1 MKNFNLT
8 ILYVFFFFGF
18 VFSQNTETKKL
29 ENKNKKN
36 KAPTAI
42 SGKNIQT
49 VSGATITLSGKESED
64 PDEDL
69 LQYIWSFPPS
79 FIFEENYKYDK
90 TDRLVIYT
98 NIKDN
103 SIKSIE
109 TFTRSF
115 LVDLPNSLP
124 IGSKHTINLTVKD
137 PEGLTSSDSFI
148 LSVVMPDSSQIVDK
162 NDDYPEKVN
171 KSIKIENNISISI
184 QSITSQSSASINSPA
199 INGMIYNI
207 LKNLGMDN
215 IIDPSAYIA
224 DTLYTIKK
232 GDLTKAAL
240 KSKYNDVCETD
251 SCAAQ
256 NAIMLK
262 ATHVL
267 TWTFSK
273 HSSLVMNFYK
283 PDEYLQKNTQYSWS
297 GFSVPVNPKDVNK
310 TKLPN
315 AISISNNDDLFI
327 TSGNNNNVYKLGLDQ
342 KLEEVIAGKIYNK
355 ELSNLSGLDIGADGK
370 IYFSDKD
377 NNRII
382 SMMDGKYQKIA
393 DENSSPKI
401 IKPTSIR
408 YLGNGSIA
416 VLCEGD
422 QSIRKI
428 SSNGRVST
436 ILAPG
441 IVQGMTDLAVDG
453 DGKFFVVSPHL
464 EQVFK
469 IINSKKVEV
478 IAGFKKGAGLK
489 GNKIPAKEAQL
500 FYPLSIDFDDSGKLY
515 IAEKGRGLI
524 RYMDSENLLIKIAG
538 GGNIASPDGY
548 VNSADL
554 KLTNMSSVRVGK
566 DQSIYVSQMLD
577 NSLICIDIKDKYEFL
592 GNENFMT
599 PMYLIQDDGI
609 SALEPYLLS
618 MLPKLL
624 KGFAPRQKISVKES
638 FKKIN
643 KNAAT
648 YFKDRPVLFA
658 VLMVATTQA
667 IQSIAENSKSLD
679 TPPDFPF

>member
-1 MKNFNLT
+1 MKNINLI
-8 ILYVFFFFGF
+8 ILYFFFFLGF
-18 VFSQNTETKKL
+18 VFSQNIETKKL

-42 SGKNIQT
+42 TGKNIQT
-49 VSGATITLSGKESED
+49 FPGATITLSGEKSED

-98 NIKDN
+98 NLKDN

-109 TFTRSF
+109 TYTRSF

-137 PEGLTSSDSFI
+137 PGGLTSSDSFTVSTI
-148 LSVVMPDSSQIVDK
+148 MPDSSQIADK
-162 NDDYPEKVN
+162 NDDYPGKGT
-171 KSIKIENNISISI
+171 KSIKKENNISISI
-184 QSITSQSSASINSPA
+184 QSITSQSSASMNSSA

-267 TWTFSK
+267 TWSFSK

-297 GFSVPVNPKDVNK
+297 GFSVPVNPKDANK

-342 KLEEVIAGKIYNK
+342 KLEELITGKVYNK
-355 ELSNLSGLDIGADGK
+355 ELSNPSGIDIGANGK
-370 IYFSDKD
+370 IYVSDKD

-382 SMMDGKYQKIA
+382 SMMNGKYQKIA

-422 QSIRKI
+422 QSIRKV

-441 IVQGMTDLAVDG
+441 IVEGMTDIAVDNN
-453 DGKFFVVSPHL
+453 GKFFVVSPHL

-478 IAGFKKGAGLK
+478 IAGFKKGDGLK

-500 FYPLSIDFDDSGKLY
+500 FYPVSIDFDDSGKLY
-515 IAEKGRGLI
+515 IAEKGKGLI
-524 RYMDSENLLIKIAG
+524 RYVDSENLLIKIAG
-538 GGNIASPDGY
+538 GGNIASPSGY

-554 KLTNMSSVRVGK
+554 KLTNMSSMRVGK

-577 NSLICIDIKDKYEFL
+577 NSLICIDIKEKYEFL

-599 PMYLIQDDGI
+599 PMYLIQKDGI

-618 MLPKLL
+618 SLPKLL
-624 KGFAPRQKISVKES
+624 KRFAPRQKISVKES

-658 VLMVATTQA
+658 VLMVSMTQI

>member
-1 MKNFNLT
+1 MKNFNLI
-8 ILYVFFFFGF
+8 ILYFFFFFGF
-18 VFSQNTETKKL
+18 VFSQNNETKKL
-29 ENKNKKN
+29 ENNKKKN

-42 SGKNIQT
+42 TGKNIQT
-49 VSGATITLSGKESED
+49 FPGATITLSGEKSED

-90 TDRLVIYT
+90 TDRLAIYT
-98 NIKDN
+98 NLKDN

-109 TFTRSF
+109 TYTRSF

-137 PEGLTSSDSFI
+137 PGGLTSSDSFTI
-148 LSVVMPDSSQIVDK
+148 STIMPDSSQIADK
-162 NDDYPEKVN
+162 SDDYPEKVT
-171 KSIKIENNISISI
+171 KSIKKENNISISI
-184 QSITSQSSASINSPA
+184 QSITSQSSASMNSSA

-207 LKNLGMDN
+207 LSNLGMDN

-297 GFSVPVNPKDVNK
+297 GFSVPVNPKDANK

-342 KLEEVIAGKIYNK
+342 KLEEIIAGKIYNK

-441 IVQGMTDLAVDG
+441 IVEGMTDLAVDN
-453 DGKFFVVSPHL
+453 DGEFFVVSPHL

-500 FYPLSIDFDDSGKLY
+500 FYPVSIDFDDSGKLY
-515 IAEKGRGLI
+515 IAEKGRGFI

-577 NSLICIDIKDKYEFL
+577 NSLICIDIKEKYEFL

-618 MLPKLL
+618 
-624 KGFAPRQKISVKES
+624 
-638 FKKIN
+638 
-643 KNAAT
+643 
-648 YFKDRPVLFA
+648 
-658 VLMVATTQA
+658 
-667 IQSIAENSKSLD
+667 
-679 TPPDFPF
+679 

>member
-1 MKNFNLT
+1 MKIFNLL
-8 ILYVFFFFGF
+8 ILYFFFLLGF

-29 ENKNKKN
+29 DNKNKKN

-49 VSGATITLSGKESED
+49 VPGTTITLSGEKSED

-98 NIKDN
+98 NNKDN

-109 TFTRSF
+109 TLTRSF
-115 LVDLPNSLP
+115 LVDLPNALP

-137 PEGLTSSDSFI
+137 PGGLTSSDSFTI
-148 LSVVMPDSSQIVDK
+148 SVVMPDSSQIADK
-162 NDDYPEKVN
+162 SDDYPEKVT
-171 KSIKIENNISISI
+171 KSIKKENNISISI
-184 QSITSQSSASINSPA
+184 QSITSQSSASMNSSA

-207 LKNLGMDN
+207 LKNLGTDN

-267 TWTFSK
+267 TWSFSK
-273 HSSLVMNFYK
+273 HSSFVMNFYK
-283 PDEYLQKNTQYSWS
+283 PDEYLQKNIQYSWS
-297 GFSVPVNPKDVNK
+297 GFSVPVSPNDANK
-310 TKLPN
+310 TKLPK

-327 TSGNNNNVYKLGLDQ
+327 TSANNNNIYKLGLDQ
-342 KLEEVIAGKIYNK
+342 KLEELITGKIYNK
-355 ELSNLSGLDIGADGK
+355 ELSNPSGIDFGANGK
-370 IYFSDKD
+370 IYVSDKD

-382 SMMDGKYQKIA
+382 SMMNGKYQRIA

-408 YLGNGSIA
+408 YLGNGTIA

-422 QSIRKI
+422 QSIRKV
-428 SSNGRVST
+428 SSNGRIST
-436 ILAPG
+436 ILEPG
-441 IVQGMTDLAVDG
+441 IVEGMTDIAVDN
-453 DGKFFVVSPHL
+453 DGNFFVVSPHL

-500 FYPLSIDFDDSGKLY
+500 FYPVSIDFDDSGKLY
-515 IAEKGRGLI
+515 IAEKGKGLI

-538 GGNIASPDGY
+538 GGNIASPDDY
-548 VNSADL
+548 VNSAEL
-554 KLTNMSSVRVGK
+554 KLTNMSSMRVGK

-577 NSLICIDIKDKYEFL
+577 NSLICIDIKEKYEFL

-643 KNAAT
+643 KNVAT

-658 VLMVATTQA
+658 VLMVAATQA
-667 IQSIAENSKSLD
+667 IQSIAENPKSLD

>member
-29 ENKNKKN
+29 ENNKKKN

-49 VSGATITLSGKESED
+49 VPGATITLSGKESED

-500 FYPLSIDFDDSGKLY
+500 FYPVSIDFDDSGKLY
-515 IAEKGRGLI
+515 IAEKGRGFI
-524 RYMDSENLLIKIAG
+524 RYMDSKNLLIKIAG

>member
-1 MKNFNLT
+1 MKNSNLI
-8 ILYVFFFFGF
+8 ILYFFLFFGF
-18 VFSQNTETKKL
+18 VFSQNADTKKP
-29 ENKNKKN
+29 ENMKKKN

-42 SGKNIQT
+42 AGKNIQT
-49 VSGATITLSGKESED
+49 FPGATITLSGEKSED

-79 FIFEENYKYDK
+79 FIYEDNYKYDK

-109 TFTRSF
+109 TYTRSF
-115 LVDLPNSLP
+115 LLDLPNTLP

-137 PEGLTSSDSFI
+137 SGGLTSSDSFTI
-148 LSVVMPDSSQIVDK
+148 TTLMPDSSQIADK
-162 NDDYPEKVN
+162 NDDYPEEVN
-171 KSIKIENNISISI
+171 KTIKKENNISISI
-184 QSITSQSSASINSPA
+184 QSITSQSSVSMNSSA

-215 IIDPSAYIA
+215 ILDPSAYIA

-232 GDLTKAAL
+232 GNLTKAAL

-283 PDEYLQKNTQYSWS
+283 PDEYLQKNTQYSWA
-297 GFSVPVNPKDVNK
+297 GFSVPINPKDANK
-310 TKLPN
+310 TTLPN

-327 TSGNNNNVYKLGLDQ
+327 TSSNNNNVYKLGLDQ

-355 ELSNLSGLDIGADGK
+355 ELSNLSGMDIGADGK
-370 IYFSDKD
+370 IYVSDKD

-382 SMMDGKYQKIA
+382 SMMNGKYQRIA

-422 QSIRKI
+422 QSIRKV
-428 SSNGRVST
+428 SSNGRIST

-441 IVQGMTDLAVDG
+441 IVEGMTDIAVDNN
-453 DGKFFVVSPHL
+453 GKLFVVSPHL

-500 FYPLSIDFDDSGKLY
+500 FYPVSIDFDDSGKLY
-515 IAEKGRGLI
+515 IAEKGKGFI

-548 VNSADL
+548 INSADL

-566 DQSIYVSQMLD
+566 DQSVYVSQMLD
-577 NSLICIDIKDKYEFL
+577 NSLICIDIKENYEFL
-592 GNENFMT
+592 GNENFMA

-624 KGFAPRQKISVKES
+624 KGFAPKQKISVKER
-638 FKKIN
+638 FIKIN

-658 VLMVATTQA
+658 VLMVSITQI
-667 IQSIAENSKSLD
+667 IQSIAENSKALD

>member
-49 VSGATITLSGKESED
+49 VPGATITLSGEKSED

-500 FYPLSIDFDDSGKLY
+500 FYPVSIDFDDSGKLY

-658 VLMVATTQA
+658 VLMVTTTQA

>member
-1 MKNFNLT
+1 MKNSNFI
-8 ILYVFFFFGF
+8 ILYFILFFGF
-18 VFSQNTETKKL
+18 VFSQNADTKKS
-29 ENKNKKN
+29 ENMKKKN

-42 SGKNIQT
+42 AGKNIQT
-49 VSGATITLSGKESED
+49 FPGATITLSGEKSED

-79 FIFEENYKYDK
+79 FIYEDNYKYDK

-109 TFTRSF
+109 TYTRSF
-115 LVDLPNSLP
+115 LLDLPNNLP
-124 IGSKHTINLTVKD
+124 VGSKHTINLTVKD
-137 PEGLTSSDSFI
+137 PGGLTSSDSFTI
-148 LSVVMPDSSQIVDK
+148 TTLMPDSSQIADK
-162 NDDYPEKVN
+162 NDDYPEEVN
-171 KSIKIENNISISI
+171 KTIKKENNISISI
-184 QSITSQSSASINSPA
+184 QSITSQSSVSMNSSA

-215 IIDPSAYIA
+215 ILDPSAYIA

-232 GDLTKAAL
+232 GNLTKAAL

-297 GFSVPVNPKDVNK
+297 GFSVPINPKDANK
-310 TKLPN
+310 TTLPN

-327 TSGNNNNVYKLGLDQ
+327 TSSNNNNVYKLGLDQ

-355 ELSNLSGLDIGADGK
+355 ELSNLSGMDIGADGK
-370 IYFSDKD
+370 IYVSDKD

-382 SMMDGKYQKIA
+382 SMMNGKYERIA

-422 QSIRKI
+422 QSIRKV
-428 SSNGRVST
+428 SSNGRIST

-441 IVQGMTDLAVDG
+441 IVEGMTDIAVDNN
-453 DGKFFVVSPHL
+453 GKLFVVSPHL

-500 FYPLSIDFDDSGKLY
+500 FYPVSIDFDDSGKLY
-515 IAEKGRGLI
+515 IAEKGKGFI

-548 VNSADL
+548 INSPDL

-566 DQSIYVSQMLD
+566 DQSVYVSQMLD
-577 NSLICIDIKDKYEFL
+577 NSLICIDIKENYEFL
-592 GNENFMT
+592 GNENFMA

-624 KGFAPRQKISVKES
+624 KGFAPKQKISVKES

-658 VLMVATTQA
+658 VLMVSITQI

>member
-1 MKNFNLT
+1 
-8 ILYVFFFFGF
+8 
-18 VFSQNTETKKL
+18 
-29 ENKNKKN
+29 
-36 KAPTAI
+36 
-42 SGKNIQT
+42 
-49 VSGATITLSGKESED
+49 
-64 PDEDL
+64 
-69 LQYIWSFPPS
+69 
-79 FIFEENYKYDK
+79 
-90 TDRLVIYT
+90 
-98 NIKDN
+98 
-103 SIKSIE
+103 
-109 TFTRSF
+109 
-115 LVDLPNSLP
+115 
-124 IGSKHTINLTVKD
+124 
-137 PEGLTSSDSFI
+137 
-148 LSVVMPDSSQIVDK
+148 
-162 NDDYPEKVN
+162 
-171 KSIKIENNISISI
+171 
-184 QSITSQSSASINSPA
+184 
-199 INGMIYNI
+199 
-207 LKNLGMDN
+207 MDN

-232 GDLTKAAL
+232 GDNTKAAL
-240 KSKYNDVCETD
+240 KSKYNYGCETD
-251 SCAAQ
+251 SCASQ

-273 HSSLVMNFYK
+273 HSSLSMNFYK
-283 PDEYLQKNTQYSWS
+283 PDEYLQENTQYSWS
-297 GFSVPVNPKDVNK
+297 GFSVPVNPNEANK
-310 TKLPN
+310 TKLPK

-441 IVQGMTDLAVDG
+441 IVEGMTDLAVDS

-500 FYPLSIDFDDSGKLY
+500 FYPVSIDFDDSGKLY

-577 NSLICIDIKDKYEFL
+577 NSLICIDIKEKYEFL